1 MKKLLAAS
9 ALALVLSAPL
19 ALHAEPDG
27 PRGGKHME
35 KMLEGLPAEK
45 AEAFRETLKASRE
58 QNKDKREQ
66 MKKLHEE
73 LKAIVTA
80 PTFDKGA
87 FLAKHKEINAVRAEL
102 STARE
107 SAMAEAL
114 SGLTQAERTA
124 VAENMKKRF
133 KRKPHGDTEGGSE
146 GGPEPKDD

>member
-9 ALALVLSAPL
+9 ALALVLSAPM
-19 ALHAEPDG
+19 ALHAAPDG
-27 PRGGKHME
+27 PPSGKHME

-45 AEAFRETLKASRE
+45 AKAFRETLKASRE

-80 PTFDKGA
+80 PTFEKGA
-87 FLAKHKEINAVRAEL
+87 FLAKHKEINAVRADL
-102 STARE
+102 DTARE
-107 SAMAEAL
+107 SAMADAL
-114 SGLTQAERTA
+114 SGLTQAERTV

-133 KRKPHGDTEGGSE
+133 KRPPSDGPE